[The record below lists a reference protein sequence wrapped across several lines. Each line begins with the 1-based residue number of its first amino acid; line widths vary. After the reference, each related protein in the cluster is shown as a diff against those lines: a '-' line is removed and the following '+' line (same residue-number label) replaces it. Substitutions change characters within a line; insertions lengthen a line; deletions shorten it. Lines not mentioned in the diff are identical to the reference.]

1 MYDFILQNKMENSTF
16 LEYISIYYLN
26 AGEKFDMQLDSTDLK
41 ILQYLQ
47 DDGRISNQELAEKV
61 FLSPS
66 SCLRRVRLLE
76 ESGVISHYSAVL
88 DTTVLGL
95 EVDAFVQVTMR
106 RDVEQWH
113 ENFSLAL
120 QSWPE
125 VVGSYII
132 TGDANYLLRVRAR
145 NLKHYSAFVLERLYK
160 TTGVLDIRSNI
171 VLQTLKD
178 SSTIAPA
185 LLIAEQR

>member
-1 MYDFILQNKMENSTF
+1 MKID
-16 LEYISIYYLN
+16 
-26 AGEKFDMQLDSTDLK
+26 AVDLK
-41 ILQYLQ
+41 ILNFLQ
-47 DDGRISNQELAEKV
+47 QDGRISNLDLAEKV

-76 ESGVISHYSAVL
+76 ESGMISRYSAVL
-88 DTTVLGL
+88 DAVALGL

-113 ENFSLAL
+113 ENFTIAL
-120 QSWPE
+120 QGWPE

-145 NLKHYSAFVLERLYK
+145 NLKHYSAFVLEKLYK
-160 TTGVLDIRSNI
+160 TPGVLDIRTNI
-171 VLQTLKD
+171 VLQIIKD
-178 SSTIAPA
+178 HQGLAPELMISS
-185 LLIAEQR
+185 

>member
-1 MYDFILQNKMENSTF
+1 
-16 LEYISIYYLN
+16 
-26 AGEKFDMQLDSTDLK
+26 MQLDATDIK
-41 ILQYLQ
+41 ILHYLQ
-47 DDGRISNQELAEKV
+47 TDGRISNQELADQV

-76 ESGVISHYSAVL
+76 ESGIIQHYSAVL
-88 DTTVLGL
+88 NPTALGL

-113 ENFSLAL
+113 ENFTLAL

-132 TGDANYLLRVRAR
+132 TGDANYLLRVKAR
-145 NLKHYSAFVLERLYK
+145 NLKHYSSFVLERLYK

-178 SSTIAPA
+178 TSEIAVD
-185 LLIAEQR
+185 LLQSEK

>member
-1 MYDFILQNKMENSTF
+1 MELDATDHKILHILQNE
-16 LEYISIYYLN
+16 
-26 AGEKFDMQLDSTDLK
+26 
-41 ILQYLQ
+41 
-47 DDGRISNQELAEKV
+47 GRISNLDLSEKI

-66 SCLRRVRLLE
+66 SCLRRVKALE
-76 ESGVISHYSAVL
+76 ESGIISHYSAVL
-88 DTTVLGL
+88 DATALGL

-113 ENFSLAL
+113 ENFSRAL
-120 QSWPE
+120 QDWPE

-132 TGDANYLLRVRAR
+132 TGEANYLLRVRAR

-178 SSTIAPA
+178 SRA
-185 LLIAEQR
+185 LVTGLLTGD